1 MNLQF
6 EERLKKEALRVKVE
20 SEKHHLEDKRVAIE
34 HTRAQADTKLQEQ
47 KKKWEKQLADAQR
60 QVPTLPTYVLSNSEP
75 VVREWVKK
83 IMKSRIEFLPGVG
96 LYGNNGELNR
106 ISPRYWV
113 WQ

>member
-60 QVPTLPTYVLSNSEP
+60 QVPMCCGV
-75 VVREWVKK
+75 
-83 IMKSRIEFLPGVG
+83 IEFRPGG
-96 LYGNNGELNR
+96 ARMG
-106 ISPRYWV
+106 
-113 WQ
+113 